1 MKENKRKNA
10 LFVGKVIYFI
20 YLLVLIYLLFFS
32 ERYGRTQ
39 GTGEYRYNLVPFAE
53 IKRYIIYSERFT
65 SELFLINIVGNMLA
79 FVPFGF
85 LIPLINSDYRNV
97 FKVSL
102 LSMFFSTL
110 VEVVQLLSKVG
121 SFDVDDIIL
130 NTLGGFIGALIYYI
144 INGVLR
150 YKRKSAR
157 RK

>member
-1 MKENKRKNA
+1 MTEKNRKFA
-10 LFVGKVIYFI
+10 LFAGKVLFFI

-39 GTGEYRYNLVPFAE
+39 GTGEYRYNLVPFTE
-53 IKRYIIYSERFT
+53 IKRYIIYSDRFT

-85 LIPLINSDYRNV
+85 FVPLINSDYKNV
-97 FKVSL
+97 LKVSL
-102 LSMFFSTL
+102 LSMVFSAI

-130 NTLGGFIGALIYYI
+130 NTLGGLVGALIYYI
-144 INGVLR
+144 IDGILR
-150 YKRKSAR
+150 CKRRSSR

>member
-1 MKENKRKNA
+1 MTERKRKTT
-10 LFVGKVIYFI
+10 LFVGKILFFI

-53 IKRYIIYSERFT
+53 IKRYIIYSDKFT

-85 LIPLINSDYRNV
+85 FVPLVNSEHKNV
-97 FKVSL
+97 LRVGL
-102 LSMFFSTL
+102 LSMVFSAI
-110 VEVVQLLSKVG
+110 VEVVQLVSKVG

-130 NTLGGFIGALIYYI
+130 NTLGGLVGALIYYI
-144 INGVLR
+144 IDGISR
-150 YKRKSAR
+150 YKRRSSR